1 MYTQILVPI
10 DGSDTSNL
18 ALKHAIALAKDQR
31 STLRLFHVVDLTPAY
46 SSVNAPHVVERQDA
60 LQAEG
65 QKVIAD
71 GSATAL
77 AAGIKCDS
85 KCVATSD
92 KHTYDLIEE
101 EANRWPADLIV
112 IGTHGRRGIRRMFL
126 GSVAEGLARISS
138 KPVLFIRG
146 GHDGRI

>member
-1 MYTQILVPI
+1 MYKQILVPI
-10 DGSDTSNL
+10 DGSDAANL
-18 ALKHAIALAKDQR
+18 ALKHAIALAKDQH

-46 SSVNAPHVVERQDA
+46 STVNASHVVERQNA
-60 LQAEG
+60 LQVEG
-65 QKVIAD
+65 QKVIGD
-71 GSATAL
+71 CSAQVV
-77 AAGIKCDS
+77 AAGIQYDS
-85 KCVATSD
+85 KCITTSE

-138 KPVLFIRG
+138 KPVLLIRG
-146 GHDGRI
+146 G